1 MPESSAVA
9 EKPPI
14 SPWAPLRV
22 KFFRMLWIASFVSN
36 IGTWMQNV
44 GAVWLMTHLTTSTV
58 LVALM
63 QTASALPVFLLSLP
77 AGALADLVDRR
88 RFLLFTQAWMGVV
101 AMLLAAVT
109 LLGHISPW
117 GLLFLTFLLDIGGA
131 LNNPVWRATTP
142 ELVPRPLLPGAITL
156 NSISFNLA
164 RALGPAL
171 GGLVVAY
178 SSPGLAFLLNGLS
191 FLATIYMV
199 YTWKRENQGLSFSGL
214 DGERILSALR
224 GGVRYA
230 RFSPPVQNI
239 LVRAFAYTF
248 GASIVFALLS
258 PVVDKMLHLG
268 GGVYSA
274 LLSCMGG
281 GAVVTALLLPRLNR
295 AFGIDSRVNLAAVL
309 FAVVSLGLAFAPHV
323 PLWSLYVLLT
333 IGGAA
338 WMMSQNSFNVAI
350 QTVVPNWVQARI
362 LGVYIFVFQG
372 GMALGSA
379 TWGAVADEF
388 GLPVALLASAAW
400 MLLTLLLVFRFSLR
414 NGENLDFTIAQH
426 WAEPTILYEPRE
438 KDGPVLVTITYCIAP
453 EDRPGF
459 TAVMRKLSRIR
470 RREGA
475 MRVGL
480 YADLADPERMV
491 EYFVVDSWAEH
502 EEQHERGLGA
512 EEADLL
518 SQARKFHQGAEIPKV
533 THLIA
538 QSYSPPPPAIMNTPT
553 EALP

>member
-1 MPESSAVA
+1 
-9 EKPPI
+9 
-14 SPWAPLRV
+14 
-22 KFFRMLWIASFVSN
+22 MLWIASFVSN

-63 QTASALPVFLLSLP
+63 QTASALPIFLLSLP

-117 GLLFLTFLLDIGGA
+117 GLLFLTFLLDVGGA

-178 SSPGLAFLLNGLS
+178 SSPGFAFLLNGLS

-199 YTWKRENQGLSFSGL
+199 YTWKRESQGRSFSGL
-214 DGERILSALR
+214 DGERILAALR

-239 LVRAFAYTF
+239 LVRAFCYTF
-248 GASIVFALLS
+248 GASVVFALLS
-258 PVVDKMLHLG
+258 PVVAKLLHLG

-295 AFGIDSRVNLAAVL
+295 AFSIDLRVNLAAVL
-309 FAVVSLGLAFAPHV
+309 FAVVGLGLAFSPLV
-323 PLWSLYVLLT
+323 PLWLLYVLLT

-388 GLPVALLASAAW
+388 GLPAALIASAIW
-400 MLLTLLLVFRFSLR
+400 MLLTLLLVLRFSLR

-426 WAEPTILYEPRE
+426 WAEPTIVHEPLE
-438 KDGPVLVTITYCIAP
+438 KDGPVLVTITYCVAL
-453 EDRPGF
+453 EDRPAF
-459 TAVMRKLSRIR
+459 TAIMQQLGRIR

-491 EYFVVDSWAEH
+491 EYFVVESWAEH
-502 EEQHERGLGA
+502 EEQHERGLGT
-512 EEADLL
+512 EEASLL
-518 SQARKFHQGAEIPKV
+518 AQARRFHRSSELPKV

-538 QSYSPPPPAIMNTPT
+538 QSYVPASPAILNAPT

>member
-1 MPESSAVA
+1 MPDSPALAS
-9 EKPPI
+9 KPI
-14 SPWAPLRV
+14 VSPWAPLRV

-88 RFLLFTQAWMGVV
+88 RFLLFTQTWMGVV
-101 AMLLAAVT
+101 AMVLAAVT

-131 LNNPVWRATTP
+131 LNNPVWRSTTP

-164 RALGPAL
+164 RAVGPAL

-178 SSPGLAFLLNGLS
+178 SSPGFAFLLNGLS

-199 YTWKRENQGLSFSGL
+199 YSWKREKQGVSFSGI
-214 DGERILSALR
+214 DGERVLAALR

-230 RFSPPVQNI
+230 RFSAPVQNI
-239 LVRAFAYTF
+239 LVRAFFFTF

-258 PVVDKMLHLG
+258 PVVDKLLHLG

-295 AFGIDSRVNLAAVL
+295 AFSIDWRVALAAIL
-309 FAVVSLGLAFAPHV
+309 FAVVSLSLAFSPHI
-323 PLWSLYVLLT
+323 PLPLLYVLLT
-333 IGGAA
+333 VCGAA

-350 QTVVPNWVQARI
+350 QTVVPNWVQART

-372 GMALGSA
+372 GMALGSV
-379 TWGAVADEF
+379 TWGSVADEF
-388 GLPVALLASAAW
+388 GLPVALIGAAVW
-400 MLLTLLLVFRFSLR
+400 MLLTLLLIFRFSLR
-414 NGENLDFTIAQH
+414 NGENLDFTIARH
-426 WAEPTILYEPRE
+426 WAEPTIVQEPTE
-438 KDGPVLVTITYCIAP
+438 NDGPVLVTINYRIAV
-453 EDRPGF
+453 EDLPAF
-459 TAVMRKLSRIR
+459 AAVIQKLGRVR

-475 MRVGL
+475 VRVGL
-480 YADLADPERMV
+480 YRDLADPERVM
-491 EYFVVDSWAEH
+491 EYFVVESWAEH
-502 EEQHERGLGA
+502 EEQHERGLGS
-512 EEADLL
+512 EEAALTAA
-518 SQARKFHQGAEIPKV
+518 ARQYHRGPEPPKV
-533 THLIA
+533 THMIA
-538 QSYSPPPPAIMNTPT
+538 QSYNGASPVILNAPT

>member
-1 MPESSAVA
+1 MPELSAPTTSNA
-9 EKPPI
+9 T
-14 SPWAPLRV
+14 WAPLRLP
-22 KFFRMLWIASFVSN
+22 FFRMLWIASFVSN

-63 QTASALPVFLLSLP
+63 QTAAALPIFLLSLP
-77 AGALADLVDRR
+77 AGAIADLVDRR

-101 AMLLAAVT
+101 ALVLAAVT
-109 LLGHISPW
+109 LLGHMSPW
-117 GLLFLTFLLDIGGA
+117 GLLFLTFMLDIGGA

-142 ELVPRPLLPGAITL
+142 ELVPRPLLPAAITL

-178 SSPGLAFLLNGLS
+178 SSPGFAFLLNGLS
-191 FLATIYMV
+191 FMATIYMV
-199 YTWKRENQGLSFSGL
+199 YSWKRETPAVAASGL
-214 DGERILSALR
+214 DGERILAALR

-239 LVRAFAYTF
+239 LVRAFFSTF
-248 GASIVFALLS
+248 GASAVFALLS
-258 PVVDKMLHLG
+258 PVVAKQLYASG
-268 GGVYSA
+268 AVYSI

-295 AFGIDSRVNLAAVL
+295 AFSIDWRVSLSALLFVL
-309 FAVVSLGLAFAPHV
+309 VLLGLAFSTNI
-323 PLWSLYVLLT
+323 PLLYGLLT
-333 IGGAA
+333 VGGAA
-338 WMMSQNSFNVAI
+338 WMLSQNSFNVAI
-350 QTVVPNWVQARI
+350 QTVVPNWVQART

-388 GLPVALLASAAW
+388 GLPFALAGAAIW
-400 MLLTLLLVFRFSLR
+400 MLVTVPLTFRFSLR
-414 NGENLDFTIAQH
+414 NGENLDFSVAKH
-426 WAEPTILYEPRE
+426 WVEPTIVHQPTAN
-438 KDGPVLVTITYCIAP
+438 DGPVLVTVTYRVAAA
-453 EDRPGF
+453 DRPAF
-459 TAVMRKLSRIR
+459 AAVMQQLGRVR

-475 MRVGL
+475 VRVGL

-491 EYFVVDSWAEH
+491 EYFVIESWAGH
-502 EEQHERGLGA
+502 LEQHQRGLGS
-512 EEADLL
+512 EEAALMTA
-518 SQARKFHQGAEIPKV
+518 ARRYHQGPEPPV
-533 THLIA
+533 VRHLLA
-538 QSYSPPPPAIMNTPT
+538 QSYGAPAPAGLNAPV